1 MAIAIGVP
9 LRGKVNMRSSTLTRR
24 EVMAFISIATDDE
37 MNRLFPPVFGKCGNC
52 GACGICR
59 EVKSRVVKN
68 DKRCAGCFAL
78 LREGLEALLN
88 SDKKTLTD
96 REMEFSAL
104 ERERVDAT
112 PKN

>member
-1 MAIAIGVP
+1 MGS
-9 LRGKVNMRSSTLTRR
+9 LTLR
-24 EVMAFISIATDDE
+24 EVMAFISIASDDE

-52 GACGICR
+52 GACGMCR
-59 EVKSRVVKN
+59 RVQSLVVKN
-68 DKRCAGCFAL
+68 DKLCAGCFTL
-78 LREGLEALLN
+78 LREGLEAFLN

-104 ERERVDAT
+104 ERERQDAK